1 MLGEKVYQSTTNSD
15 NIQINLSGQSQ
26 GIYLYRV
33 ISENGNL
40 LGEGKV
46 IIQK

>member
-1 MLGEKVYQSTTNSD
+1 MLKQVQHDYEL
-15 NIQINLSGQSQ
+15 NLSNEPN
-26 GIYLYRV
+26 GIYFYR
-33 ISENGNL
+33 ILQDNGNL